1 MAIRL
6 LGGRARGFV
15 LQTPPENITRPTAIL
30 LKRRLF
36 DWRQDWSGECF
47 IDLCAGSGS
56 MGLEALSRGAAHVWL
71 NEINKTA
78 FRVLEKNVELW
89 KKQQGLEEQELTLT
103 QLDFRKV
110 LEKLH
115 TSGQFAG
122 KDVVIY
128 FDPPYEQKELYAA
141 FRQASQGLP
150 MEVWVESDDL
160 KGVKLAEEREHL
172 SSVVK
177 EVTQGSHWVLVGRPG
192 VALK

>member
-56 MGLEALSRGAAHVWL
+56 MGLEALSRGASRVWL

-78 FRVLEKNVELW
+78 FRVLEKNVEQW
-89 KKQQGLEEQELTLT
+89 KNQQGLDDQLLTIT

-110 LEKLH
+110 LEKL
-115 TSGQFAG
+115 SASSQFAD
-122 KDVVIY
+122 KEVVVY

-141 FRQASQGLP
+141 FWQASQGLP
-150 MEVWVESDDL
+150 FEVWVESDEL
-160 KGVKLAEEREHL
+160 KGVKLADAREHL
-172 SSVVK
+172 SAVVK
-177 EVTQGSHWVLVGRPG
+177 EVTQGSHWVLVGRPHL
-192 VALK
+192 ALK